1 MHMTWA
7 PRQRFTV
14 RRALHWVAGGI
25 VAAQMATM
33 VGLVTFNGIKRR
45 GRRPYRFPTAPTE
58 PLKVSGHPVE
68 IFAFGRD
75 LYAAMIADIESAQHT
90 VYLETFIWKNDEVG
104 RHFRQALVEAAARE
118 VKVYAMWDTF
128 ANLVVDPR
136 FFRQLEGVQV
146 RAQPLVTPSWIPT
159 LRNLGRD
166 HRKLLIV
173 DSKVAYIGG
182 YNIGSLYA
190 DRWRDTHARITG
202 PAVGELESVF
212 VDMWNQRPKGA
223 LIPRRN
229 QPVLPTPGVRYWDTA
244 FAVHRNSPRMAV
256 YPIRNMYLEAIDRA
270 SERIWM
276 TQGYLIPDDD
286 VVAAL
291 HQAASRGVDVRIVIP
306 AESNHVIA
314 DWLSRGYYD
323 RLLHQGVRL
332 FLYQGAMVHAKT
344 CTIDGIWS
352 TIGTANLDRLS
363 LQGNYEVNVAITDS
377 TVAQRMAEI
386 FEIDMANCVE
396 LTLDEWQSRSH
407 IAKLT
412 EALLSPWRP
421 FF

>member
-1 MHMTWA
+1 MTRP
-7 PRQRFTV
+7 PRQKFTL
-14 RRALHWVAGGI
+14 RRALHWVAGAT

-33 VGLVTFNGIKRR
+33 AGLVAFNNIKRR
-45 GRRPYRFPTAPTE
+45 GRRPYRFPTAAVE
-58 PLKVSGHPVE
+58 SLEVGDHQVE
-68 IFAFGRD
+68 IFTFGRD
-75 LYAAMIADIESAQHT
+75 LYAAMIRDIEAAQHT
-90 VYLETFIWKNDEVG
+90 VYLETFIWKSDEVG
-104 RHFRQALVEAAARE
+104 RQFRQALVDAAARGVE
-118 VKVYAMWDTF
+118 VYAMWDTF

-136 FFRQLEGVQV
+136 FFRELHGVHV
-146 RAQPLVTPSWIPT
+146 RAQPLVTPSWMPT
-159 LRNLGRD
+159 IRNMGRD

-173 DSKVAYIGG
+173 DSHVAYIGG

-202 PAVGELESVF
+202 PAVGELESTF

-223 LIPRRN
+223 LVSRRH
-229 QPVLPTPGVRYWDTA
+229 QPVLPSPGARYWDTP
-244 FAVHRNSPRMAV
+244 FAVHRNSPRMGV

-276 TQGYLIPDDD
+276 TQGYLIPDAD

-291 HQAASRGVDVRIVIP
+291 RQATFRGVDVRIVIP
-306 AESNHVIA
+306 AESNHVVA

-323 RLLHQGVRL
+323 QLLHQGVRL

-363 LQGNYEVNVAITDS
+363 LQGNYEVNVAITDP

-396 LTLDEWQSRSH
+396 LTLGEWQSRSH
-407 IAKLT
+407 VAKFT
-412 EALLSPWRP
+412 ETLLSPWRP

>member
-1 MHMTWA
+1 
-7 PRQRFTV
+7 
-14 RRALHWVAGGI
+14 
-25 VAAQMATM
+25 
-33 VGLVTFNGIKRR
+33 
-45 GRRPYRFPTAPTE
+45 
-58 PLKVSGHPVE
+58 
-68 IFAFGRD
+68 
-75 LYAAMIADIESAQHT
+75 
-90 VYLETFIWKNDEVG
+90 
-104 RHFRQALVEAAARE
+104 
-118 VKVYAMWDTF
+118 MWDTF

-136 FFRQLEGVQV
+136 FFRELHGVHV
-146 RAQPLVTPSWIPT
+146 RAQPLVTPSWMPT
-159 LRNLGRD
+159 IRNMGRD
-166 HRKLLIV
+166 HRKLLVV
-173 DSKVAYIGG
+173 DSGVAYIGG

-202 PAVGELESVF
+202 PAVGELENTF

-223 LIPRRN
+223 LVSRRN
-229 QPVLPTPGVRYWDTA
+229 QPVLPSPGVRYWDTP

-291 HQAASRGVDVRIVIP
+291 HQATSRGVDVRIVIP

-363 LQGNYEVNVAITDS
+363 LQGNYEVNVAITDP
-377 TVAQRMAEI
+377 TVAERMAEI

-396 LTLDEWQSRSH
+396 LTLDEWQSRSNV
-407 IAKLT
+407 AKFT

>member
-1 MHMTWA
+1 
-7 PRQRFTV
+7 
-14 RRALHWVAGGI
+14 
-25 VAAQMATM
+25 
-33 VGLVTFNGIKRR
+33 
-45 GRRPYRFPTAPTE
+45 
-58 PLKVSGHPVE
+58 
-68 IFAFGRD
+68 
-75 LYAAMIADIESAQHT
+75 
-90 VYLETFIWKNDEVG
+90 
-104 RHFRQALVEAAARE
+104 
-118 VKVYAMWDTF
+118 MWDTF

-202 PAVGELESVF
+202 PAVGELENVF

-223 LIPRRN
+223 LISRRN
-229 QPVLPTPGVRYWDTA
+229 QPVLPSPSVRYWDTP

>member
-58 PLKVSGHPVE
+58 PLKVSGHR
-68 IFAFGRD
+68 G
-75 LYAAMIADIESAQHT
+75 
-90 VYLETFIWKNDEVG
+90 
-104 RHFRQALVEAAARE
+104 

-323 RLLHQGVRL
+323 RLLH
-332 FLYQGAMVHAKT
+332 
-344 CTIDGIWS
+344 
-352 TIGTANLDRLS
+352 
-363 LQGNYEVNVAITDS
+363 
-377 TVAQRMAEI
+377 
-386 FEIDMANCVE
+386 
-396 LTLDEWQSRSH
+396 
-407 IAKLT
+407 
-412 EALLSPWRP
+412 
-421 FF
+421 